1 MLTFAGKVTR
11 EESAC
16 DIFVPLSFDREPG
29 NELIRDVLPLTSTV
43 FNPGAD
49 FWKKERKA
57 AETSLESDRA
67 HMQINQLSGSFHFF
81 STQ

>member
-16 DIFVPLSFDREPG
+16 DTFVPLSFDREPG

-43 FNPGAD
+43 FNPGAG
-49 FWKKERKA
+49 FWKKERA